1 MPIALFITA
10 LKIALALGFS
20 LGIGA
25 VALMILGSYFNL
37 RPNRRK
43 NKIK

>member
-1 MPIALFITA
+1 MKALFTF

-20 LGIGA
+20 LGVG
-25 VALMILGSYFNL
+25 VVTMMILGSYFNL

-43 NKIK
+43 NKTK